1 MKRILFLA
9 LTLITVSIWAQT
21 LNPVS
26 LEQLVNTDVASDQ
39 YCL

>member
-1 MKRILFLA
+1 MKGILFIT
-9 LTLITVSIWAQT
+9 LTLLTTSIWAQT